1 MEAGTAGS
9 QRSLDSR
16 GFMREGIRRPALL
29 ALALAT
35 LGFGLVWLLL
45 RLGQLIADAAVRR
58 SVGVVTL
65 GALLLL
71 TVAAVAGFV
80 ISFRQQRRQRHQ
92 RRLSSRYQAIFEQSQ
107 DSVIVAHSATGRIID
122 ANPAALAQL
131 GYGAEEL
138 RTLLMRSVLRSAVG
152 GAEAVDALLQAREPG
167 RGHELQLVGKAGRG
181 VDVDVSCVPV
191 RVEDGFLVSFVAR
204 DLSDRKKAQS
214 QLMANHDRLD
224 KLAHHDQLTG
234 LPNRM
239 FLQAHLPTAIERSR
253 GAGAMLA
260 VLFLDLD
267 RFKHINDSRGHEVGD
282 KLLQEIAR
290 RVRSAVRPE
299 DVVVRMGGDEFIVV
313 LEKVTG
319 IEQVQATA
327 SRINELLG
335 APVTIDGRAL
345 VATVS
350 IGVSLCPRDGATM
363 GELLKHS
370 DTAMYHAKDSGKN
383 TFRVF
388 SPQLDRAIKQR
399 VAIEASLRA
408 ALKLNQLDVHY
419 QPIIDIHTQKV
430 CGLEALLRWR
440 HPSQGWLSPE
450 KFISVAE
457 ETGLIV
463 PIGELVMRRAVQD
476 LARWREQN
484 ASVVPV
490 SVNISAVQLERSDL
504 RQTIQ
509 STLDEFRIAPG
520 LLQLELTEGSLFEK
534 RTGAFREDAIEGLRD
549 LGVQIAIDDFGT
561 GYSSLAYLKRWRV
574 DCIKIDRGFVRDL
587 VTDMSDHA
595 IVSAIIAMA
604 RNLNIHVVAEG
615 VEGWQQLEMLRN
627 MGCHKA
633 QGYLIARPVPAAEV
647 LRFLRSETFDM
658 LDSGIYRFWGID
670 DLLPET
676 GS

>member
-1 MEAGTAGS
+1 MK
-9 QRSLDSR
+9 R
-16 GFMREGIRRPALL
+16 ALVAL
-29 ALALAT
+29 ALALSCS
-35 LGFGLVWLLL
+35 GLLWLLV
-45 RLGQLIADAAVRR
+45 RLVQLLSDATMRHSIGA
-58 SVGVVTL
+58 VTL
-65 GALLLL
+65 CGLLLL
-71 TVAAVAGFV
+71 ALSPAAGIV
-80 ISFRQQRRQRHQ
+80 IALRQRGRQRQQRR
-92 RRLSSRYQAIFEQSQ
+92 LASRYQAIFQQSQ
-107 DSVIVAHSATGRIID
+107 DSVIVADSATGRIVD
-122 ANPAALAQL
+122 ANPAVLAQL
-131 GYGAEEL
+131 GYRADEL
-138 RTLLMRSVLRSAVG
+138 LTLSMRSVLRGSASG
-152 GAEAVDALLQAREPG
+152 TETVDALLQCREPG
-167 RGHELQLVGKAGRG
+167 RGHELQLVGKSRRR
-181 VDVDVSCVPV
+181 VDVEISCVPV
-191 RVEDGFLVSFVAR
+191 RVEDGFLVSFLAR

-214 QLMANHDRLD
+214 LLMANHDRLD

-253 GAGAMLA
+253 SAGAMLA

-319 IEQVQATA
+319 IEQVQSTA

-350 IGVSLCPRDGATM
+350 IGVSLCPRDGDTM

-463 PIGELVMRRAVQD
+463 PIGNLVLRRAVQD
-476 LARWREQN
+476 MARWREQN

-509 STLDEFRIAPG
+509 STLDEFHVSPG

-587 VTDMSDHA
+587 VTDLSDHA
-595 IVSAIIAMA
+595 IVGAIIAMA

-658 LDSGIYRFWGID
+658 LDSGIYRFWGIE

>member
-1 MEAGTAGS
+1 VLAISCGG
-9 QRSLDSR
+9 
-16 GFMREGIRRPALL
+16 LL
-29 ALALAT
+29 
-35 LGFGLVWLLL
+35 WLLL
-45 RLGQLIADAAVRR
+45 RLADLITDANARR
-58 SVGVVTL
+58 SVGAVTL

-71 TVAAVAGFV
+71 TIGAAAGIVVA
-80 ISFRQQRRQRHQ
+80 FRQRARQRH
-92 RRLSSRYQAIFEQSQ
+92 RLRLASRHQAIFEQSQ
-107 DSVIVAHSATGRIID
+107 DSIIVADSATGRIVD

-138 RTLLMRSVLRSAVG
+138 CTLAMKTVLRSPAA
-152 GAEAVDALLQAREPG
+152 GAGVVDALLHAREPG
-167 RGHELQLVGKAGRG
+167 RGHELQLVGKSGRG
-181 VDVDVSCVPV
+181 VEVDVSCVPV
-191 RVEDGFLVSFVAR
+191 RTEDGFLVTFLAR

-214 QLMANHDRLD
+214 LLMANHDRLD

-253 GAGAMLA
+253 SAGAMLA

-313 LEKVTG
+313 LERVNG
-319 IEQVQATA
+319 IDQVQATA

-335 APVTIDGRAL
+335 APVTIDGRPL

-350 IGVSLCPRDGATM
+350 IGVSLCPRDGDTM

-440 HPSQGWLSPE
+440 HPSHGWLSPE

-463 PIGELVMRRAVQD
+463 PIGDMVIRRAVQD
-476 LARWREQN
+476 LAKWREQ
-484 ASVVPV
+484 SVSAVPV

-504 RQTIQ
+504 RQTIR
-509 STLDEFRIAPG
+509 STLDEFGVPPG

-587 VTDMSDHA
+587 VTDVSDHA
-595 IVSAIIAMA
+595 IVGAIIAMA
-604 RNLNIHVVAEG
+604 RNLNIQVVAEG
-615 VEGWQQLEMLRN
+615 VEGWQQLEMLRG

-633 QGYLIARPVPAAEV
+633 QGYLIARAAPAVEM

-658 LDSGIYRFWGID
+658 LDSGTYRFWGIE

-676 GS
+676 GTGS